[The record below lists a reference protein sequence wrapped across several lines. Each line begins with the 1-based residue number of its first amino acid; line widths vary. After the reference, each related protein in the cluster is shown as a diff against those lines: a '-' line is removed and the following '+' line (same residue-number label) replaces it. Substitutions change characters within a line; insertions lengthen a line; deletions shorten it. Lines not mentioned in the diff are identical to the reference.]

1 MRAVNLISPDNDLFD
16 PNLDYEKNVFFCSHL
31 PAFKRMWTEEGK
43 VYWLRFLVTFKMHLE
58 SNLHHPK
65 SDTRLTNF
73 IFINIHK
80 HFVEGTYNVV
90 KNFIVNIFVAA
101 NNFHSLNE
109 PSLPRNPFYNKESRE
124 AFRALLGKP
133 EFHEEI
139 PVPAV
144 GFVCSLYFEFTS
156 AVCTLLKKWIQEPDL
171 EPELESNIDVSF
183 FYWQPFDEWK
193 QETYVANCFEKY
205 LAQCWNEELSVM
217 LLISDIHNIFN
228 NHNSK
233 NCCDYE
239 KDISFFDFLKK
250 KENPCH
256 VCIPHIK
263 ILKPFVSKCII
274 HDNCCLK
281 ILHNEKCREPFLCD
295 GVKPCILVCELT
307 SQKRRQNFNNFQLDP
322 WKKWH
327 VETFECKDANRRS
340 VCTYVQSHNI
350 EIETYLLEDQVC
362 EIDTD
367 SEKPHIDD
375 WLIWFRR
382 DGADARNAYNQHK
395 QKEKLKRRLRSKL
408 SRKYNFSIKDFEDS
422 AYCCSL
428 YEEANSAWILDMC
441 DQQYSLHG
449 NSEISETEN
458 NCNNS
463 LKKLRKWLPSV
474 AISTD
479 DIIHGRVVYPR
490 PHTCKHMNINDC
502 EISLHECKAKSRKSR
517 SKKNKSSASI
527 KIEVKSPPDAA
538 SSSGTSE
545 VDTKERFK
553 YCSAIGGVPYCHQ
566 EKNDNLKEIKICSD
580 ITVKSAQTQCNIRKD
595 VSKSCKKVGIKKISA
610 ITGKELQHLPNC
622 PNKGK
627 EIQDTDHRSP
637 NPSTNG
643 ITMSYIE
650 EPKLSISA
658 CNIDK
663 GGPQITSKT
672 KYDLSKKI
680 KGRDEKVNTDDINAV
695 DRFFDLI
702 GVKVNTSAQEMGVE
716 DSQFNNHDDL
726 ENFDAISQC
735 ADVLINNVNV
745 VEITSEADGISSY
758 MRYIDTDADNQNL
771 KKKLHFCAFC
781 MRKEPQHKTFKRC
794 AQCKVDNYREQHYYC
809 SKICQ
814 IDHWS
819 ESHRAEHLQ
828 RAAEMNILKQN
839 VQDMLEGIVEVQGI
853 LCNNNT
859 LQCEKII
866 NFPLQMTEK
875 FDLALFNETMVLVE
889 HLPNHYAV
897 LA

>member
-1 MRAVNLISPDNDLFD
+1 MRAVKLISPDYDLFD
-16 PNLDYEKNVFFCSHL
+16 PNLDNEKHVFFCSHL

-43 VYWLRFLVTFKMHLE
+43 VYWLRFLVTFKMRLE

-65 SDTRLTNF
+65 SDIRLMNF

-90 KNFIVNIFVAA
+90 KDFIVNIFVAA
-101 NNFHSLNE
+101 NHFHSLNE

-156 AVCTLLKKWIQEPDL
+156 AVCTLLKKWTQEPDL

-193 QETYVANCFEKY
+193 QETFVASCFEKY
-205 LAQCWNEELSVM
+205 LAQCWKEELSVM
-217 LLISDIHNIFN
+217 LRISDIHKIFN

-250 KENPCH
+250 KENPGH
-256 VCIPHIK
+256 FCIPHIK
-263 ILKPFVSKCII
+263 ILKPFVSECII
-274 HDNCCLK
+274 HENCRLK

-295 GVKPCILVCELT
+295 GVKPCVLVCELT
-307 SQKRRQNFNNFQLDP
+307 SQRRRENFNNFQRDP

-327 VETFECKDANRRS
+327 FETFECKDANKRS

-350 EIETYLLEDQVC
+350 EIETYLLEGEVC

-367 SEKPHIDD
+367 CENPHMDD
-375 WLIWFRR
+375 WLVWFRR

-408 SRKYNFSIKDFEDS
+408 NRKYNFSIKDFEDS

-449 NSEISETEN
+449 NSEISGIES

-479 DIIHGRVVYPR
+479 DIIHGRVVYPSTLTCSI
-490 PHTCKHMNINDC
+490 PHTCKHMSINDC
-502 EISLHECKAKSRKSR
+502 EISLHECKAKSRKSK
-517 SKKNKSSASI
+517 SKKKKSSASI
-527 KIEVKSPPDAA
+527 KIGAKSSPDAA

-545 VDTKERFK
+545 VATKEIFK
-553 YCSAIGGVPYCHQ
+553 HCSAIGGAPYCHHK
-566 EKNDNLKEIKICSD
+566 EKNDNLKEIKMCSE
-580 ITVKSAQTQCNIRKD
+580 ITVKSAQTQCNMRKN
-595 VSKSCKKVGIKKISA
+595 VSKSGKKVVPKKISSV
-610 ITGKELQHLPNC
+610 TGKELQHLPNY

-627 EIQDTDHRSP
+627 EIKGIDHISP
-637 NPSTNG
+637 NRSTNG
-643 ITMSYIE
+643 MNKSCIE
-650 EPKLSISA
+650 ETKVSIST

-663 GGPQITSKT
+663 GGPQTTSKT
-672 KYDLSKKI
+672 KYDLSNKI
-680 KGRDEKVNTDDINAV
+680 KVRDEMVNTDDSNAV

-702 GVKVNTSAQEMGVE
+702 GVKVDTSAQEMEIE
-716 DSQFNNHDDL
+716 DPLFNNHDEL
-726 ENFDAISQC
+726 ENFAISEC
-735 ADVLINNVNV
+735 ADVLINNVV
-745 VEITSEADGISSY
+745 VEITNEDAGTSSY
-758 MRYIDTDADNQNL
+758 MRYIDTDTENQYL
-771 KKKLHFCAFC
+771 EKKLHFCAFC
-781 MRKEPQHKTFKRC
+781 MRKEPQYKTFKRC
-794 AQCKVDNYREQHYYC
+794 AQCKVDNYPEQHYYC

-819 ESHRAEHLQ
+819 ESHRAEHLR
-828 RAAEMNILKQN
+828 RAAEMNIFKQN
-839 VQDMLEGIVEVQGI
+839 VY
-853 LCNNNT
+853 NS
-859 LQCEKII
+859 
-866 NFPLQMTEK
+866 
-875 FDLALFNETMVLVE
+875 
-889 HLPNHYAV
+889 
-897 LA
+897 